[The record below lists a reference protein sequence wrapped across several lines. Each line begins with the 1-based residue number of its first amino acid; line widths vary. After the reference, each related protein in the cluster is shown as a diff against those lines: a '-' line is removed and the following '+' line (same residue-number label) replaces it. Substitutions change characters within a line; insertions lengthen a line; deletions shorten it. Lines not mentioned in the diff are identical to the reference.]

1 MADVAESKVTGIIKI
16 LNVLEDDLDSLTG
29 KVGDMKKQLNVKT
42 LSEIDTLLGKTR
54 EMATKEA
61 EVLINTSKEKAN
73 TESAKIAQ
81 KGDSKLAEIESNV
94 NSNFDDMVKHVV
106 WCGKNV
112 RISADTPILFEN
124 KVIAVGKAI
133 LSSEM
138 ISDFNRGVAIK
149 VRDSLKSRKEEIVV

>member
-1 MADVAESKVTGIIKI
+1 MTDVAESKVTGIIKT

-42 LSEIDTLLGKTR
+42 LSEIDTLLEKTR

-61 EVLINTSKEKAN
+61 EVIINAAKEKAN

-81 KGDSKLAEIESNV
+81 DGESKLAEIDSNV

-106 WCGKNV
+106 
-112 RISADTPILFEN
+112 STIL
-124 KVIAVGKAI
+124 KA
-133 LSSEM
+133 
-138 ISDFNRGVAIK
+138 
-149 VRDSLKSRKEEIVV
+149 